1 MEAKLK
7 EMEYEKNNIEYTLSR
22 RQDEYM
28 QLNETLLKTKE
39 ELEQRNKEYDSLVT
53 KLRQQDSELHS
64 FRDTLHATFVHL
76 SELVS
81 APEESVTTAKT
92 AINQCASILFPND
105 DSASSLHS
113 LTESLLLARS
123 ATQGSQQCADSTQK
137 LSEAQEAHIKQL
149 EAEAETAQTELETL
163 RKKIAVVELEGTDDQ
178 IEELEQTNENLRRA
192 LRGAKENMEQA
203 MKRQQDLEQEVVR
216 LQNEF
221 VNLQQSSNEVVQQA
235 LAASESKVK
244 EMEEKIKA
252 SETVLSQK
260 EEEIN
265 NLRVSWESSVG
276 QYEQELAVLRAR
288 KVAVEQ
294 QISVSE
300 RFLEDQTRLHREELA
315 KVQAALQSAQEEN
328 QDLKCQVLERE
339 AELESAQLNGEEIHE
354 QLQTTVASLKEQ
366 LRVMQQRLTSQQSSV
381 TSSKKKESELEK
393 TMADRLNASIREM
406 EEKDREIIRQQQKS
420 YEEELRRVRDQM
432 SSLTHQLEEERKGN
446 KKMRETVTQLNELFE
461 SQDRQIEILKS
472 DVRD

>member
-1 MEAKLK
+1 
-7 EMEYEKNNIEYTLSR
+7 
-22 RQDEYM
+22 
-28 QLNETLLKTKE
+28 
-39 ELEQRNKEYDSLVT
+39 
-53 KLRQQDSELHS
+53 
-64 FRDTLHATFVHL
+64 
-76 SELVS
+76 
-81 APEESVTTAKT
+81 
-92 AINQCASILFPND
+92 
-105 DSASSLHS
+105 
-113 LTESLLLARS
+113 
-123 ATQGSQQCADSTQK
+123 
-137 LSEAQEAHIKQL
+137 
-149 EAEAETAQTELETL
+149 
-163 RKKIAVVELEGTDDQ
+163 
-178 IEELEQTNENLRRA
+178 
-192 LRGAKENMEQA
+192 
-203 MKRQQDLEQEVVR
+203 
-216 LQNEF
+216 
-221 VNLQQSSNEVVQQA
+221 
-235 LAASESKVK
+235 
-244 EMEEKIKA
+244 MEEKIKA

-381 TSSKKKESELEK
+381 TSAKKKESELEK